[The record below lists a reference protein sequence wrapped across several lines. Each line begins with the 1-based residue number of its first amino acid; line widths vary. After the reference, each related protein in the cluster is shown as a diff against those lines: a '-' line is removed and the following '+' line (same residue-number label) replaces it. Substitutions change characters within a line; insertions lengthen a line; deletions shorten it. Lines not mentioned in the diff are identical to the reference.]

1 MFLPICLQ
9 ISLLLVCS
17 MSPTCLTIGLG
28 CLCRCSAALYIPL
41 LLVCLT
47 HNTPSPNVGT
57 GCKRSNPLSFVS
69 SSCFFDIV
77 ICDFQHLAHCNLFFS
92 ILTHRVRCFIP
103 ADWPCVRLSATI
115 LLPPPAAS
123 MQHCASICDATQ
135 RLLQAADSFQ
145 QVCSEFQCLKSNF
158 NVETNFFALA
168 VLVRHGRIG

>member
-57 GCKRSNPLSFVS
+57 GCKRSNSLSFVS

-77 ICDFQHLAHCNLFFS
+77 ICDFQHLAHCNLFFQHPHALCQVLHPS
-92 ILTHRVRCFIP
+92 
-103 ADWPCVRLSATI
+103 RLAARSFVSDNFASASCRFHAALRI
-115 LLPPPAAS
+115 DLRRYPAAS
-123 MQHCASICDATQ
+123 SGSRFVSAGLQ
-135 RLLQAADSFQ
+135 RVSMPQI
-145 QVCSEFQCLKSNF
+145 EFQ
-158 NVETNFFALA
+158 
-168 VLVRHGRIG
+168 R